1 MFELLFVVSFP
12 LSSCSMQKAKN
23 TWIGEVAKGFL
34 RAWTSNEMNCRNLPA
49 GILDSSCSG
58 CIWCLEDTTVTNEST
73 CQQPI
78 LCGSFAT
85 TMALR
90 PKSKSSRSTAAQH
103 PKNEATNWYIFFY
116 IFFTWILDTHH
127 SHHGCSGSA
136 NNSSNFLSFSSRWHS
151 YDRFYMIVHSES

>member
-58 CIWCLEDTTVTNEST
+58 CIWWCLKDTTVTNEST

-90 PKSKSSRSTAAQH
+90 PKSKSSLASRPTSKKRS
-103 PKNEATNWYIFFY
+103 NELVHLFY
-116 IFFTWILDTHH
+116 DLRYTSWLLRFSQQLQQLSWH
-127 SHHGCSGSA
+127 
-136 NNSSNFLSFSSRWHS
+136 SFSSRWHS